1 MNPGNSGGPVVNRDG
16 FVVGVVHSKL
26 AKADAI
32 GFAIPINEVKDFV
45 DTIGLDQAMPV
56 RRLRLGPLQNIEG
69 KGLSLRLPE
78 GFAIARRSPRAS
90 RPMPPPTSGSVSTA
104 WCRRGPSSVSRRPC

>member
-1 MNPGNSGGPVVNRDG
+1 VNPGNSGGPILNSDG

-26 AKADAI
+26 AKAAAI
-32 GFAIPINEVKDFV
+32 GFAIAINEVKDLL
-45 DTIGLDQAMPV
+45 DAYGLDQAMPV

-78 GFAIARRSPRAS
+78 GFADRSPF
-90 RPMPPPTSGSVSTA
+90 
-104 WCRRGPSSVSRRPC
+104 VSRVETDAAAGAVAFRVDRVA